1 MGRRCDSDRVLGI
14 DYSSG
19 VPDPAVVRDSGFTF
33 IARYVSNP
41 GNPKNLTAG
50 EAAAA
55 RKAGVDVVVIFEST
69 ASRALGG
76 RGAGA
81 IDGLAARAQ
90 AEACG
95 APVNSAIY
103 AAVDFDVTN
112 ASQLL
117 AVAAY
122 FDGFRGVLGPHP
134 AGGYGELSVIDA
146 LLVGK
151 HVTYGWQTGA
161 WSGGKLSRLAHLYQR
176 IGGITVDGVSC
187 DVDVA
192 LAPDFG
198 QWGRAVVAPP
208 GGHTNPYPFGTRP
221 IGFPVPPGARG
232 HQQQLVIGGRR
243 VPVETGPDV
252 RAVQWAAGMPL
263 AGVDG
268 ICGPATRAAILAYQ
282 AGHRDGRGRPLA
294 RDGVA
299 GPLTIGAMR
308 AVRR

>member
-1 MGRRCDSDRVLGI
+1 MLGI

-19 VPDPAVVRDSGFTF
+19 VPAPAAVLEAGYGF
-33 IARYVSNP
+33 IARYVSNV
-41 GNPKNLTAG
+41 GNPKNLTAA
-50 EAAAA
+50 EARAA
-55 RKAGVDVVVIFEST
+55 RAAGLDIVVVFEST
-69 ASRALGG
+69 ASRSLGG
-76 RGAGA
+76 VGAGHV
-81 IDGLAARAQ
+81 DGLAARAQ
-90 AEACG
+90 AEAAG

-103 AAVDFDVTN
+103 AAVDFDVTST
-112 ASQLL
+112 AQLA

-134 AGGYGELSVIDA
+134 AGAYGELSVVDA
-146 LLVGK
+146 LLTGR

-176 IGGITVDGVSC
+176 IGGVTVGGVSC

-198 QWGRAVVAPP
+198 QWGRAAIAHPTAHP
-208 GGHTNPYPFGTRP
+208 NPYAFGTRP
-221 IGFPVPPGARG
+221 VGYPIPPGARG
-232 HQQQLVIGGRR
+232 HQAVIVIGGRR
-243 VPVETGPDV
+243 VVVEVGTDV
-252 RAVQWAAGMPL
+252 KAVQWAAGLPF

-268 ICGPATRAAILAYQ
+268 IAGPATHAAIIRFQ
-282 AGHRDGRGRPLA
+282 TGHRDARGRPLT

-308 AVRR
+308 AIRR